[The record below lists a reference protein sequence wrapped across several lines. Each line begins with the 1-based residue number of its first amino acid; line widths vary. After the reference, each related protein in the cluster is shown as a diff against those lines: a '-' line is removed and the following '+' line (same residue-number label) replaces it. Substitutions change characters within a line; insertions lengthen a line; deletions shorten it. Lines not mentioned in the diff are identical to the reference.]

1 MRLWVKWTI
10 ALVWAATAMAV
21 VVLDRTHISATATVT
36 VHVREVSF
44 TTDSPTM
51 FDATNQDRL
60 SVSGPA
66 DMTLSVIPDEK
77 SHGTYT
83 KSIVVHAPSTASSC
97 TFYNVRTGPLSLPQ
111 QTGIVLLWPKNADPH
126 SYSVRLRGQVAGDIY
141 EAGSD
146 SAPSSYLCTTVDS
159 SASLSSGNL
168 GGRLSNAFATTFG
181 THGDAQLSYRVRSN
195 EIPGESQV
203 HVSGPLSIA
212 HTDPADPGQEKGVI
226 LNPISSDSKNQIVFD
241 DISRTVLLNPNDLV
255 LIQPGADLYI
265 RRFIVDHGIQLDIHG
280 TVRDIRVG
288 AGSKNLRSCMP
299 SIFDTLDNKKRI
311 YGAIPGIVAFI
322 LGLFEA
328 VGLLP
333 RKSK

>member
-1 MRLWVKWTI
+1 ML
-10 ALVWAATAMAV
+10 
-21 VVLDRTHISATATVT
+21 THI
-36 VHVREVSF
+36 
-44 TTDSPTM
+44 PTL
-51 FDATNQDRL
+51 FGC
-60 SVSGPA
+60 VG
-66 DMTLSVIPDEK
+66 K
-77 SHGTYT
+77 
-83 KSIVVHAPSTASSC
+83 
-97 TFYNVRTGPLSLPQ
+97 
-111 QTGIVLLWPKNADPH
+111 
-126 SYSVRLRGQVAGDIY
+126 LRGTFMKRAQTRHLLHTSVPPLTLRRLYHPAIWVG
-141 EAGSD
+141 
-146 SAPSSYLCTTVDS
+146 
-159 SASLSSGNL
+159 ASQ
-168 GGRLSNAFATTFG
+168 TTFG